1 MKDLFSPTEKIT
13 TVILAIGLV
22 VFLVWTIFTVGHG
35 AGVSEATREAREARE
50 CDCGEVKPC
59 AFAPGIVGI
68 RECRKFDNRWGR
80 CEPDPKYR
88 IEENAWLPGITP

>member
-1 MKDLFSPTEKIT
+1 MKDLFSLSEKAAFY
-13 TVILAIGLV
+13 ILAIGLV
-22 VFLVWTIFTVGHG
+22 VFLVWVIFTAGYG
-35 AGVSEATREAREARE
+35 TGVSEATREAREARE

-68 RECRKFDNRWGR
+68 RECRRFDNRWAR

-88 IEENAWLPGITP
+88 IEENAWLPSVAP